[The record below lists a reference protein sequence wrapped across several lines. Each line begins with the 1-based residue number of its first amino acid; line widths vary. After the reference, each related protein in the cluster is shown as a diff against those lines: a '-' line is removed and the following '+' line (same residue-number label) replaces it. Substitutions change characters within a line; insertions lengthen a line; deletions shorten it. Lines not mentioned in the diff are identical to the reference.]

1 MGPLET
7 EVFHFRESWTLW
19 RTSDGNYEVEGE
31 RKFESPR
38 GAPHEN
44 RIWAQLARDLRLV
57 RVKEFAQLRWIP
69 DSGPLTFDLLPNQM
83 RCNSGGKDPL
93 NTINIQVATHQPYAI
108 IWPISVFSL
117 GSLAHIAVQR
127 EEESVSVD
135 LVTLNQVGEAIPVL
149 TIQSRGSI
157 RYLGR
162 SDVRFMAS
170 GVSWYPRVCELTS
183 GPTRRVH
190 IWTSREGLVLA
201 IEQADW
207 PKTTLRLVRFQ
218 QFEEFPRGD

>member
-1 MGPLET
+1 MKSLLRVKMLILLGTLITLSFGQDATRVKIAQGEYMVSTDEDLGVGPLET

-38 GAPHEN
+38 GVPHEN
-44 RIWAQLARDLRLV
+44 RFWAQLARDLGLV

-69 DSGPLTFDLLPNQM
+69 DSGPLTCDLLPNQM

-93 NTINIQVATHQPYAI
+93 NTINIQLATQQPYAI

-117 GSLAHIAVQR
+117 GSLANIAVQR

-135 LVTLNQVGEAIPVL
+135 LVTLN
-149 TIQSRGSI
+149 
-157 RYLGR
+157 
-162 SDVRFMAS
+162 
-170 GVSWYPRVCELTS
+170 
-183 GPTRRVH
+183 PTRRGAPGTH
-190 IWTSREGLVLA
+190 DSISRLYSISG
-201 IEQADW
+201 
-207 PKTTLRLVRFQ
+207 KK
-218 QFEEFPRGD
+218 